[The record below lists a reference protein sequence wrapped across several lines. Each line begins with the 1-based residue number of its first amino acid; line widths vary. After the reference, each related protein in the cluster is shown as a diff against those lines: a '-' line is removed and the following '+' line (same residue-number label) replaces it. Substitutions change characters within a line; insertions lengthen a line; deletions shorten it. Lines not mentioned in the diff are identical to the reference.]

1 MPIEVWDWPVV
12 ADNNID
18 NLTGKGE
25 GKGSTDYLNGT
36 VRFNVLSEG

>member
-18 NLTGKGE
+18 NLTGKG
-25 GKGSTDYLNGT
+25 STDYLNGT
-36 VRFNVLSEG
+36 V